1 MEEDLIIE
9 IWDTFKEYVP
19 EKTRDNAAA
28 HFIDFLIGRDVEMSV
43 IESLSGFDPHLDTAI
58 ETVMDEENGYVDD
71 EDEDADW
78 DRYDD
83 DEDH

>member
-19 EKTRDNAAA
+19 EKNRENAAA

-43 IESLSGFDPHLDTAI
+43 IESLLGFDTHLDNAI
-58 ETVMDEENGYVDD
+58 EVILEETNDIDGGD
-71 EDEDADW
+71 EDRDW
-78 DRYDD
+78 DRYED

>member
-19 EKTRDNAAA
+19 EKNRESAAA
-28 HFIDFLIGRDVEMSV
+28 HFVDFLIGRDVEMSV
-43 IESLSGFDPHLDTAI
+43 IESLLGFDTHLDNAI
-58 ETVMDEENGYVDD
+58 EVILEESNDIDGDD
-71 EDEDADW
+71 DDTDW
-78 DRYDD
+78 DRYED

>member
-19 EKTRDNAAA
+19 EKNRDTAAT

-43 IESLSGFDPHLDTAI
+43 IESLVGFDPHLDNAI
-58 ETVMDEENGYVDD
+58 ELVLEESNGTDSNND
-71 EDEDADW
+71 TEDW
-78 DRYDD
+78 DRYED
-83 DEDH
+83 DEDY

>member
-9 IWDTFKEYVP
+9 IWDTFKEYVL
-19 EKTRDNAAA
+19 EKNRENAAA

-43 IESLSGFDPHLDTAI
+43 IESLLGFDTHLDNAI
-58 ETVMDEENGYVDD
+58 EVILEETNDIDGGD
-71 EDEDADW
+71 EDGDW
-78 DRYDD
+78 DRYED

>member
-19 EKTRDNAAA
+19 EKNRENAAA

-43 IESLSGFDPHLDTAI
+43 IEGLLGFDTHLDHAI
-58 ETVMDEENGYVDD
+58 EVILEETNDIDGGD
-71 EDEDADW
+71 EDGDW
-78 DRYDD
+78 DRYED

>member
-19 EKTRDNAAA
+19 EKNRDTAAA
-28 HFIDFLIGRDVEMSV
+28 HFIDFLIGRDIEMSV
-43 IESLSGFDPHLDTAI
+43 IESLAGFDPHLDNAI
-58 ETVMDEENGYVDD
+58 ELVLEESNEADSD
-71 EDEDADW
+71 NDAEDW
-78 DRYDD
+78 DRYED

>member
-19 EKTRDNAAA
+19 EKNRENAAA

-43 IESLSGFDPHLDTAI
+43 IESLLGFDTHLDNAI
-58 ETVMDEENGYVDD
+58 EVILEETNDIDGGD
-71 EDEDADW
+71 EDGDW
-78 DRYDD
+78 DRYED

>member
-19 EKTRDNAAA
+19 EKNRDTAAA
-28 HFIDFLIGRDVEMSV
+28 HFIDFLIGRDIEMSV
-43 IESLSGFDPHLDTAI
+43 IESLVGFDPHLDNAI
-58 ETVMDEENGYVDD
+58 ELVLEESNGADSD
-71 EDEDADW
+71 NDTEDW
-78 DRYDD
+78 DRYED